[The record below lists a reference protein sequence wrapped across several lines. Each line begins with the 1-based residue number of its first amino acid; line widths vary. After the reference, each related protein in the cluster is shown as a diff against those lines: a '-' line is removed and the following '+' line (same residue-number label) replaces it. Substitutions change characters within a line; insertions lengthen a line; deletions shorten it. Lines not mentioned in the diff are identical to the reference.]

1 MNLKLKTFLT
11 ILKLESHL
19 MFYIPS
25 STKKEP
31 VWRAVMKP
39 AVIGGALGYFVDI
52 YDPTLS
58 NIVLGLLLITTL
70 FIGL

>member
-1 MNLKLKTFLT
+1 
-11 ILKLESHL
+11 
-19 MFYIPS
+19 MFYTPS

-52 YDPTLS
+52 YDPTLF